1 MRTNLER
8 LLNQNR
14 SWVAER
20 TGEDADFFTRQV
32 DQHEPHFLW
41 IGCSDARVPANVVT
55 QTNAGEMFV
64 HRNIANLVVP
74 TDNNLLAVLEYAL
87 EVLKVQDVIVCGH
100 YRCGGV
106 RASMG
111 EVPLPRVDAWL
122 ENIRTVRRLHA
133 AELNAIED
141 ETTRWRRLVELNVAE
156 QVSSLS
162 RLPVVRTVWDRGDV
176 LRLHGIVYDIAD
188 GVLRDLGVTRE
199 SPTDPWASNA
209 TATTSNGTATV
220 PDSPGAAARPSGP
233 ARVAAADRAAAAA
246 TAAASSAA

>member
-14 SWVAER
+14 NWVAER

-87 EVLKVQDVIVCGH
+87 EVLKVRDVIVCGH

>member
-8 LLNQNR
+8 LLHQNR
-14 SWVAER
+14 NWVAER
-20 TGEDADFFTRQV
+20 TSEDADFFTRQV
-32 DQHEPHFLW
+32 NQHEPHFLW

-106 RASMG
+106 RAALG

-141 ETTRWRRLVELNVAE
+141 EAARWRRLVELNVAE

-162 RLPVVRTVWDRGDV
+162 RLPVVRAVWDRGDL

-199 SPTDPWASNA
+199 SPTDPWAADAS
-209 TATTSNGTATV
+209 ATTSDGTAA
-220 PDSPGAAARPSGP
+220 PPEAAARPSGP
-233 ARVAAADRAAAAA
+233 ARGAAADR
-246 TAAASSAA
+246 SAAVAAPSAA